1 MYISHNCFNSKI
13 IMSRFELL
21 SPERIASSPSSRDGI
36 SEKDENEMRREGCSF
51 LRSLCKK
58 LDLYPFDSI

>member
-1 MYISHNCFNSKI
+1 
-13 IMSRFELL
+13 MSRFELL

-58 LDLYPFDSI
+58 LDLYPCDSI